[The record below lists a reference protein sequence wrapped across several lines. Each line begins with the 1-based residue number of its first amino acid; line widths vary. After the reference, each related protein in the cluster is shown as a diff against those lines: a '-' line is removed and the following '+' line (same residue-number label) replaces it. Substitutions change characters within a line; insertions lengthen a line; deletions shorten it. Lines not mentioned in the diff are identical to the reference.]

1 MSPELYAQR
10 VIWGDVADQS
20 LRFQMAQGFQYC
32 GIIRGYL
39 PEDVESCGNAALIV
53 WLNPL
58 YSPTEPPANVEK
70 ERPRKCA

>member
-1 MSPELYAQR
+1 
-10 VIWGDVADQS
+10 
-20 LRFQMAQGFQYC
+20 
-32 GIIRGYL
+32 
-39 PEDVESCGNAALIV
+39 V